1 MLADRQTY
9 TSTLITSLLRFCT
22 GGEVIK
28 EVKKIAQEPMHVTLS
43 AIVSSYAGKDFFSQN
58 DENPREIEKPKN
70 KPQLTDDARD
80 PAPTNEEARLA
91 DDVAEA

>member
-1 MLADRQTY
+1 
-9 TSTLITSLLRFCT
+9 
-22 GGEVIK
+22 
-28 EVKKIAQEPMHVTLS
+28 MHVTLS
-43 AIVSSYAGKDFFSQN
+43 AIVSSHAGKDFFSQN